1 MKYFITGATG
11 FIGSHVA
18 AQLIESG
25 HQVVALVR
33 DRERAQD
40 LAALGVSLFEG
51 DIVNRDSLRAPMTDV
66 DGIFHLAAWYKI
78 GVRDKGTAYWTNV
91 IGTRH
96 VLEMMKELSIPKGV
110 YTSTVAVFSDTHGT
124 LPDESYRYEGPHL
137 SEYDRTK
144 WLAHYTVALP
154 RMRAGLPLVIVQPG
168 AVYGPHD
175 PSILGNTLRQYLRR
189 RLPMIPRTSAFCWSH
204 VDDVA
209 RGHLLAMDKGRPGES
224 YIIAGPKHSL
234 VETFEMASSITG
246 IKPPAVRVPSGLVKG
261 MSYLV
266 RPFEAF
272 IPLPEAYTS
281 EGLRVAAGVTYLGNN
296 EKARRE
302 LGYNPR
308 SLRDGL
314 PETLRAMMNEL
325 GIKPEAGVR
334 SDA

>member
-18 AQLIESG
+18 ALLIESG
-25 HQVVALVR
+25 HQVAALVR
-33 DRERAQD
+33 DRRRATT
-40 LAALGVSLFEG
+40 LAALGMKLFEG
-51 DIVNRDSLRAPMTDV
+51 DIVDPESLRAPMSNV

-78 GVRDKGTAYWTNV
+78 GARDKTSAYKINV
-91 IGTRH
+91 DGTRH
-96 VLEMMKELSIPKGV
+96 VLEMMRKLRIRKGV
-110 YTSTVAVFSDTHGT
+110 YTSPVAVFSDTHGT
-124 LPDESYRYEGPHL
+124 LPHESFRYEGPHL

-144 WLAHYTVALP
+144 CWAHYRVALP
-154 RMRAGLPLVIVQPG
+154 MMRTGLPLVIVQPG
-168 AVYGPHD
+168 AVYGPED

-209 RGHLLAMDKGRPGES
+209 RAHLLAMDKGRPGES
-224 YIIAGPKHSL
+224 YIIAGPKHPL

-246 IKPPAVRVPSGLVKG
+246 IKPPPIRVPSALMKG

-266 RPFEAF
+266 RPFESF
-272 IPLPEAYTS
+272 IPMPEAYTS

-302 LGYNPR
+302 LGYDPR
-308 SLRDGL
+308 TLKEGL
-314 PETLRAMMNEL
+314 PETLMSMMNEL
-325 GIKPEAGVR
+325 RIKPGAG
-334 SDA
+334 SCQG

>member
-11 FIGSHVA
+11 FIGSHLA

-33 DRERAQD
+33 NRERARN
-40 LAALGVSLFEG
+40 LAALGARLFEG
-51 DIVNRDSLRAPMTDV
+51 DIVNPESLRTPMTGV

-78 GVRDKGTAYWTNV
+78 GTRDKASAYRINVDGTH
-91 IGTRH
+91 H
-96 VLEMMKELSIPKGV
+96 VLQMMKDLSIPKGV

-124 LPDESYRYEGPHL
+124 LPDESYCYEGPHL

-144 WLAHYTVALP
+144 WLAHYRVALP
-154 RMRAGLPLVIVQPG
+154 MMRAGLPLVIVQPG
-168 AVYGPHD
+168 TVYGPED

-189 RLPMIPRTSAFCWSH
+189 RLPMVPRTSEFCWSH
-204 VDDVA
+204 VDDIA
-209 RGHLLAMDKGRPGES
+209 QAHLLAMDKGKPGES

-234 VETFEMASSITG
+234 VETLEMAYAITG
-246 IKPPAVRVPSGLVKG
+246 IKPPLVRIPSALIRG

-266 RPFEAF
+266 RPIQPF
-272 IPLPEAYTS
+272 IPLPESYTS

-308 SLRDGL
+308 PLSEGL
-314 PETLRAMMNEL
+314 PETLWGMMKEL
-325 GIKPEAGVR
+325 GIKSGAELHQG
-334 SDA
+334 